1 MSTRLSDQTP
11 LNGIITSDMF
21 AELEKDV
28 GRVTLNNSAPTAPT
42 DNDATATQRR
52 NPIRLAST
60 SSIQSYSAR
69 PRSSTESG
77 RLPPKLSMPSSTE
90 SISSQGRKRK
100 AKKTP
105 TAGYTPHRYNLRE
118 RRKLRGAQVP
128 PPIQTKETLVIST
141 WTSGPAAKPPT
152 PPAGLVKRKKF
163 GVYTTHAR

>member
-1 MSTRLSDQTP
+1 M
-11 LNGIITSDMF
+11 NGIITSDMF

-28 GRVTLNNSAPTAPT
+28 ERVTSSNSAPTAPT
-42 DNDATATQRR
+42 DIDATAKQRR
-52 NPIRLAST
+52 NPTRLAST
-60 SSIQSYSAR
+60 SSIQSYSSHSTR

-90 SISSQGRKRK
+90 SISSQGKKRR
-100 AKKTP
+100 AKTTP
-105 TAGYTPHRYNLRE
+105 AAGYTPHGYNLRE

-128 PPIQTKETLVIST
+128 PPIQTKETHVLST

-163 GVYTTHAR
+163 GVYTSHTR